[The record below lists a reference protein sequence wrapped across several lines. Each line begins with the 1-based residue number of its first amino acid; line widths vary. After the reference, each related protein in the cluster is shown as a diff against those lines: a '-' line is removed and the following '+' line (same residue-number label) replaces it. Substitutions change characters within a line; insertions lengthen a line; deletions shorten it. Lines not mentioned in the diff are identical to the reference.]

1 METPQVLTKEQVA
14 NFLKE
19 VQQQSLPQ
27 FRTSLL
33 CIFTV
38 ILYAVS
44 FFMPLLLAI
53 ATLSFAMTMFIVI
66 THECAHLSLFR
77 NRTLNVIVGHV
88 AGIFCFMPFT
98 TYQRG
103 HRAHH
108 NWVGSSLGKDPTPS
122 PKEQVAPSLY
132 LDILFKLRIPVLYWY
147 GVFFPYFFYDLKPS
161 ASKRSWKHIMQFSTN
176 IIVITAIH
184 WVVAYWIGVHHYLIV
199 MGCGFFGSGII
210 YEHLFTMTQHLG
222 LQSLPE
228 DKERYSYREQVNFSR
243 SVRLP
248 ASTLFFHF
256 NLHKEHHLAP
266 GLNYQY
272 LPALHDK
279 IRSLRPDIFQFTSS
293 EIQPL
298 TTRKK
303 PVHQVLSAH
312 KGDDIEV

>member
-1 METPQVLTKEQVA
+1 METPPVLTKEQVA
-14 NFLKE
+14 NFLQE
-19 VQQQSLPQ
+19 VQQDSLPQ

-38 ILYAVS
+38 IVYVVS
-44 FFMPLLLAI
+44 FFIPLLLGAVI
-53 ATLSFAMTMFIVI
+53 LSFAMTMFIVI

-77 NRTLNVIVGHV
+77 NRMVNIIVGHI
-88 AGIFCFMPFT
+88 AGIFCFIPFA

-147 GVFFPYFFYDLKPS
+147 GVFFPYLFYDIKPS
-161 ASKRSWKHIMQFSTN
+161 AGKRSGKHITQFTIN
-176 IIVITAIH
+176 MVVIIAVHYIAAH
-184 WVVAYWIGVHHYLIV
+184 YAGVYSYLITI
-199 MGCGFFGSGII
+199 GCGFLGSGVI

-248 ASTLFFHF
+248 AAALFFHF

-272 LPALHDK
+272 LPALHEK
-279 IRSLRPDIFQFTSS
+279 IRSLRPDIFQFTNS

-298 TTRKK
+298 ATRKK

-312 KGDDIEV
+312 KGDNVEV